1 MNEKNVVLSTDD
13 FKLKVIP
20 LIEEGLTVPLTVT
33 GGSMN
38 PYIVP
43 GRDTVMIS
51 KPDFPLKKG
60 DIAFFERLDGH
71 IVMHRICKV
80 KDGRYYFVG
89 DAQTDIEGP
98 IVKEQIFGKI
108 NKIIRKGRTEEKV
121 CFTWFFFRHIW
132 IRMIPLRP
140 FCMKVYGKLKRKK

>member
-1 MNEKNVVLSTDD
+1 MKERNVVMSSDY

-20 LIEEGLTVPLTVT
+20 LIEEGLTVPLTVS

-43 GRDTVMIS
+43 ERDTVMIS
-51 KPDFPLKKG
+51 KPSFPLKKG
-60 DIAFFERLDGH
+60 DIAFFERMGGQ
-71 IVMHRICKV
+71 IIMHRICKV
-80 KDGRYYFVG
+80 KKDGYYFVG

-98 IVKEQIFGKI
+98 IVKEQIFGKV
-108 NKIIRKGRTEEKV
+108 NKIIRKGKPEEKGK
-121 CFTWFFFRHIW
+121 FTWFFFRHIW

-140 FCMKVYGKLKRKK
+140 FCMKFYTKLKHK

>member
-1 MNEKNVVLSTDD
+1 MKEKNIVFSTDD
-13 FKLKVIP
+13 FKLKIIP
-20 LIEEGLTVPLTVT
+20 LLEEGLTVPLTVS

-43 GRDTVMIS
+43 ERDTVIIS
-51 KPDFPLKKG
+51 KPKFPLKKG
-60 DIAFFERLDGH
+60 DIAFFERAGGQ
-71 IVMHRICKV
+71 IVMHRVCKV
-80 KDGRYYFVG
+80 KDGAYYFVG

-108 NKIIRKGRTEEKV
+108 NKIIRKGKAEEKGS
-121 CFTWFFFRHIW
+121 FTWFFFRHIW

-140 FCMKVYGKLKRKK
+140 FCMKLYEKLKRH